1 MMDYFLSIYDIN
13 NWDDYILK
21 TYDQLK
27 YANISQYIIAC
38 LFKLHPSDLIITDEL
53 LINIRNVFIQL
64 KICDKDIQTKNL
76 IKLIGTYAKKYINNP
91 NEELLFKFIQ

>member
-1 MMDYFLSIYDIN
+1 MDYFLRLYDIN
-13 NWDDYILK
+13 NWKDYITK
-21 TYDQLK
+21 SFQQQIDN
-27 YANISQYIIAC
+27 NINVIIIAC

-64 KICDKDIQTKNL
+64 KICDKDIQTKDL

>member
-53 LINIRNVFIQL
+53 LINIRNIFIQL
-64 KICDKDIQTKNL
+64 KICDKY
-76 IKLIGTYAKKYINNP
+76 IKKTIFNAFFNDFYYFLQFINNFYKTIL
-91 NEELLFKFIQ
+91 NNS